1 MTFPET
7 VQAAHT
13 SSGPWQPQLRLCPLA
28 DPFPP
33 GARLGPLQLLQ
44 PGGGRR
50 NGASACCGL
59 QTGHAATSCDPQPH
73 PARVLPPAA
82 LPERRLAP
90 PRPPRSG
97 RGMGGGAGARR
108 TRAGGV
114 AGSWLPRLRQAGTL
128 APRPRPEPPG
138 ASRARTRCG
147 RAGPVSSARV
157 LGSRPGRNI
166 PGSPRPAAPVPAP
179 PPPRVFRP
187 SKDRATQI
195 SLGCP
200 LPSGPFSGR
209 VSGAAKSLVF
219 SPKWKMWGA
228 GAAGAAS
235 NCSARSNSCQ

>member
-1 MTFPET
+1 M
-7 VQAAHT
+7 
-13 SSGPWQPQLRLCPLA
+13 
-28 DPFPP
+28 
-33 GARLGPLQLLQ
+33 GPLL
-44 PGGGRR
+44 PA
-50 NGASACCGL
+50 ASR
-59 QTGHAATSCDPQPH
+59 AAT
-73 PARVLPPAA
+73 PP
-82 LPERRLAP
+82 RRTIRNTIRP
-90 PRPPRSG
+90 GFYRPPRSRSG
-97 RGMGGGAGARR
+97 DWRRRGLSLPGGGWGGVKTGAPR

-114 AGSWLPRLRQAGTL
+114 ASSWLPRLRQAGTL

-138 ASRARTRCG
+138 AARARTRGG

-219 SPKWKMWGA
+219 SPKWKVWGA

>member
-1 MTFPET
+1 MRTLFLPRPDWEPCSF
-7 VQAAHT
+7 
-13 SSGPWQPQLRLCPLA
+13 SSRVEDA
-28 DPFPP
+28 
-33 GARLGPLQLLQ
+33 GAGPL
-44 PGGGRR
+44 R
-50 NGASACCGL
+50 ACCL
-59 QTGHAATSCDPQPH
+59 QTGHAATSYDPQLY

-90 PRPPRSG
+90 PRPPPPG
-97 RGMGGGAGARR
+97 RGVGVGKRGPHCAR
-108 TRAGGV
+108 APE
-114 AGSWLPRLRQAGTL
+114 GSR
-128 APRPRPEPPG
+128 APRSPGSVRPEPSRRRPARSRPEPPAPG
-138 ASRARTRCG
+138 LAASGRGQFPRA
-147 RAGPVSSARV
+147 ASS
-157 LGSRPGRNI
+157 GSPPRRNI

-195 SLGCP
+195 SLECP

-219 SPKWKMWGA
+219 SPKWKVWGA

>member
-1 MTFPET
+1 MAT
-7 VQAAHT
+7 AA
-13 SSGPWQPQLRLCPLA
+13 
-28 DPFPP
+28 
-33 GARLGPLQLLQ
+33 
-44 PGGGRR
+44 
-50 NGASACCGL
+50 
-59 QTGHAATSCDPQPH
+59 
-73 PARVLPPAA
+73 AA
-82 LPERRLAP
+82 LPSCRSFSSRGPTGTSAASPAGWRTTERGLCLL
-90 PRPPRSG
+90 RPPDRPRRHVVRSATPSG
-97 RGMGGGAGARR
+97 PGFTARRAPGAETGAAEASAARAGDGGAGARR

-138 ASRARTRCG
+138 AARARTRGG

-219 SPKWKMWGA
+219 SPKWKVWGA